1 MSDEPKPQL
10 PAAVHKYLAQLG
22 RKGGKAGS
30 KEDKSRAGKIGME
43 ARRKGKGWP
52 KRKQAENQA

>member
-10 PAAVHKYLAQLG
+10 PAAVHKYLSQLG

-30 KEDKSRAGKIGME
+30 KEDKSKAGKIGMR
-43 ARRKGKGWP
+43 ARYGEK
-52 KRKQAENQA
+52 KQGPERPAKA